1 VARFS
6 VVPAAYLL
14 PLRGEGRSLEVLL
27 QLRGAG
33 TSYMAGHWASAAAG
47 HVEYGESVLAAA
59 VREAT
64 EELGIGVAE
73 VDLEPLCAMHRTL
86 AGVSDTVEQRVDFFV
101 TTRNWTGDPAILEPA
116 KCQEL
121 RWCSLHRLPDPVV
134 PHERHLLGLLAEGAV
149 PPVVAYG
156 F

>member
-1 VARFS
+1 MARFS

-14 PLRGEGRSLEVLL
+14 LLRGEGPSLEVLL

-59 VREAT
+59 AREAT
-64 EELGIGVAE
+64 EELGIGVAQA
-73 VDLEPLCAMHRTL
+73 DLEPLCAMHRTL
-86 AGVSDTVEQRVDFFV
+86 PGVADAVEQRVDFFL
-101 TTRNWTGDPAILEPA
+101 TTRSWTGEPAIRERA

-134 PHERHLLGLLAEGAV
+134 PHERHLLGLLAAGDV
-149 PPVVAYG
+149 PPVVTYG